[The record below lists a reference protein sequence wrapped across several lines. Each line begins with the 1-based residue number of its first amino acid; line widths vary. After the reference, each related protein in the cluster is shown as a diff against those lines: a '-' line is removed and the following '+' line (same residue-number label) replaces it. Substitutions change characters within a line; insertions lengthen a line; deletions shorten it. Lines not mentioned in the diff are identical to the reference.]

1 MGREDR
7 RPAERKFGHEEGGL
21 RIHQAIARQLGT
33 AIVAGVHKPGD
44 IFEGEIEAAERLG
57 VSRTAYREAVRIL
70 VAKGMLESRPKAG
83 TRVLPRSRWNVLDP
97 EMLAWMFAGEPDPAF
112 VRDLFELRGVIEPAA
127 AELAARRRTD
137 AQLSAM
143 EQALTSMRDHGLS
156 TEEGRAADRRFHHA
170 ILAATQNDALAA
182 LASSVGAAVSWTTTF
197 KQRKKSPPRD
207 PFADHRAVFD
217 AIALRDAGGA
227 RSAMAELLRLALAD
241 MDVALSGPVAGS

>member
-1 MGREDR
+1 MGSEGKHS
-7 RPAERKFGHEEGGL
+7 AERLFGHEEGGL

-44 IFEGEIEAAERLG
+44 LFEGEIEAAERLG

-70 VAKGMLESRPKAG
+70 IAKGMLESRPKAG

-112 VRDLFELRGVIEPAA
+112 VRDLFELRGLIEPAA

-137 AQLSAM
+137 AQLATM
-143 EQALTSMRDHGLS
+143 EQALAAMGQHGLA
-156 TEEGRAADRRFHHA
+156 TEAGRAADQQFHHA

-197 KQRKKSPPRD
+197 KQRKTSAPRN
-207 PFADHRAVFD
+207 PLPDHRAVFE
-217 AIALRDAGGA
+217 AIAAQDTAAA
-227 RSAMAELLRLALAD
+227 RSAMGELLRLALAD
-241 MDVALSGPVAGS
+241 MDIALNEP

>member
-1 MGREDR
+1 LGSEGKHS
-7 RPAERKFGHEEGGL
+7 AERLFGHEEGGL

-33 AIVAGVHKPGD
+33 AIVAGVHKPGEL
-44 IFEGEIEAAERLG
+44 FEGEIEAAERLG

-70 VAKGMLESRPKAG
+70 IAKGMLESRPKAG

-112 VRDLFELRGVIEPAA
+112 VRDLFELRGLIEPAA

-137 AQLSAM
+137 PHLATM
-143 EQALTSMRDHGLS
+143 EQSLAAMSQHGLA
-156 TEEGRAADRRFHHA
+156 TEEGRAADQQFHHA

-197 KQRKKSPPRD
+197 KQRKTAPPRN
-207 PFADHRAVFD
+207 PLPDHRAVFE
-217 AIALRDAGGA
+217 AIAAQDTTAA

-241 MDVALSGPVAGS
+241 MDIALNEP